1 MLGQDHR
8 IINSGYH
15 PKAFIRELWHTITSG
30 RVWRGDIKNLAKDG
44 TFYWVDTNI
53 VPFFDTTGK
62 PSQYIA
68 IRADITARKHAEAQI
83 ENVFILSLD
92 MLCIAGMDGYFKR
105 LNPAFTETFGFTTDE
120 LLARP
125 YPRFRPPGRPRR
137 GAHGSGK
144 TEQRRSEVRV

>member
-1 MLGQDHR
+1 LLGQDHR

-15 PKAFIRELWHTITSG
+15 PKAFIRELWQTITSG

-105 LNPAFTETFGFTTDE
+105 LNPAFTETKPARSRDNRTSGGAPTPTDRDDTSGR
-120 LLARP
+120 ARP
-125 YPRFRPPGRPRR
+125 APPEPRR
-137 GAHGSGK
+137 DHPLP
-144 TEQRRSEVRV
+144 